1 MAKSFAERM
10 KSSKLV
16 PEMGVVNGNPYALNE
31 NYDFMD
37 ADTLRSTDSSEPNW
51 RGRIKGIDSPEVTR
65 YFKDKGPK
73 SGTAG
78 GRTAN
83 AALMNLARKRGF
95 TDVIRTGE
103 FDGMNREIIE
113 LRDNLGRSFETE
125 LARAGILDLTK
136 YSSDDAVKARQL
148 SNVLGTESM
157 GEDYDVARN
166 AINDAI
172 QRETKYELQLK
183 QVALDEMQLAYGG
196 NFYAPGQVAYRD
208 PSRTLDNK
216 AVSPFATS
224 IDIGLNG
231 AIEGGFGVVDMLGE
245 KTGWDWLKNVGENR
259 IKAQREYLASR
270 PEIVASYKDINGFFG
285 REGFLQY
292 VANMG
297 AISLPYMGTT
307 IAGMM
312 LAPVTKGLSLLAPI
326 SLYTG
331 TVWNEQE
338 GDNKNATLA
347 VAAGLTQTVLDRLGV
362 QMLFKGT
369 GATTLLNKKFRNE
382 AIENIRTSRNITTKA
397 AEQLLLQASRKE
409 IAKFSTDAAKFA
421 KQQLTARNVARSF
434 TKRVGLGMAAEG
446 STEALQESVG
456 YTAAH
461 TANGFRDW
469 DANVYLDRMIDATIA
484 GSSLGGAFAT
494 PGTIYDYGMWYDV
507 SHRTGRST
515 GQHSS
520 KMGALAERDRKEN
533 NGRQFNVQEENRKTK
548 ARVDDAERR
557 IKEIKNLINRS
568 TTRGNDRIKL
578 ARELKIL
585 ERAAKVDINNRAKA
599 HSKRIKKRSAQEVA
613 TDLWKGIPGLWRGI
627 TRHAGKEYLQD
638 ASRRLS
644 LFIDGLDG
652 NLQRRTSGESYED
665 RKHHEISKI
674 NQFFGDPTSILA
686 AFNMTDSRKSRKKFS
701 EMFYLAFGAAKKKA
715 GDGRAVN
722 FDRDWAAV
730 DRDRSVSQ
738 ETKDAINYF
747 RQYMP
752 QFKSFASKLDKTS
765 KKLHDMQAV
774 HNPQLGFITNYL
786 MRAKT
791 FDREAIAS
799 NQGKFESLLI
809 SEYGFTPT
817 KAREV
822 TEAILTQDG
831 LNNLFDTADG
841 NFSVTSKSKF
851 TPGSH
856 RKRTLG
862 LAQNEKFSEFMEG
875 DLFTNVS
882 NHSKSAI
889 RYKVLEEFVGSN
901 NEKINMQLAEMEQEL
916 LESGMD
922 PEEVSEAIN
931 KFAFDMKNYFDA
943 ESGNYKRN
951 LSPLMIW
958 AQKNLLFV
966 TALTSLPLAT
976 VSNMVEIGTGLRGL
990 TRQQIFGGPNTK
1002 GSLNELARSFVEEV
1016 KNTANRFYGTATG
1029 KVTPHKRSTP
1039 GYRRA
1044 KQLGYM
1050 SWEVGAAH
1058 TTGVSETGAFRQR
1071 VLDMYFK
1078 IVLLQQWTNAMRAGR
1093 ASIAG
1098 DYITDKIATLLE
1110 GRVEPD
1116 FIGPTQ
1122 EQSVNNDNQILSRST
1137 QFTNEQAE
1145 AKEALRNLG
1154 IDPDWM
1160 VELHLKK
1167 TTRGVGLNQEDRRQ
1181 YRDFMRNAEFAFVN
1195 EAVVLPKSG
1204 IRPLIFQDPRFALFT
1219 QFQGFIS
1226 TFTAFHLPKMWGDL
1240 VKRGTPAMRYNMFAT
1255 AATMIMLG
1263 FVSQHLKDLLKYGTT
1278 TPYFE
1283 GSEYMRRGIAA
1294 SGLLGSGERLLD
1306 FAFPMYEKRYKTTVG
1321 WAFGTVSGESAS
1333 LSKALRGGGIGY
1345 DVLSGEKPPETLAKI
1360 SPLTQMFMQQAP
1372 AFSDL
1377 KEPSYWD
1384 FGGRSALEAQDYR

>member
-1 MAKSFAERM
+1 MVKSFAERM

-16 PEMGVVNGNPYALNE
+16 PEMGVVEGNPYALNE
-31 NYDFMD
+31 NYSFID
-37 ADTLRSTDSSEPNW
+37 ADTISSTDPEEPNW
-51 RGRIKGIDSPEVTR
+51 RGRIRGIDSPEVTK
-65 YFKDKGPK
+65 YFTDKGPK
-73 SGTAG
+73 GGTPG

-83 AALMNLARKRGF
+83 AALINLARKRGF

-103 FDGMNREIIE
+103 FDGNNREIIE
-113 LRDNLGRSFETE
+113 LKDNLGRSFETE

-136 YSSDDAVKARQL
+136 YSTDDAVKARKL
-148 SNVLGTESM
+148 ANVFGTEGV
-157 GEDYDVARN
+157 GEDYDIARN

-172 QRETKYELQLK
+172 QRETQYEMQLK
-183 QVALDEMQLAYGG
+183 KVALDEMQLAYGG

-208 PSRTLDNK
+208 PSRTLNNK

-270 PEIVASYKDINGFFG
+270 PEIVASYKDIDGFFG
-285 REGFLQY
+285 DQGFLQY

-312 LAPVTKGLSLLAPI
+312 LAPATKGLSLLAPI

-331 TVWNEQE
+331 TIWNEQE

-347 VAAGLTQTVLDRLGV
+347 VAGGLTQTVLDRLGV

-369 GATTLLNKKFRNE
+369 GATTLLNKEFRNK
-382 AIENIRTSRNITTKA
+382 AIQNIRNSRNITPEA
-397 AEQLLLQASRKE
+397 AEKLLLQSSRKE
-409 IAKFSTDAAKFA
+409 IAKFATDAAKFA
-421 KQQLTARNVARSF
+421 KQQLVARNVARSF

-461 TANGFRDW
+461 TAHGFRDW
-469 DANVYLDRMIDATIA
+469 DANVYVDRMIDATIA

-494 PGTIYDYGMWYDV
+494 PGTIWDYGMWYDV
-507 SHRTGRST
+507 SHRTGKST

-520 KMGALAERDRKEN
+520 KMGALAERDRKDN
-533 NGRQFNVQEENRKTK
+533 NGRQFNVQEENRKIK
-548 ARVDDAERR
+548 ARADNAEQR
-557 IKEIKNLINRS
+557 IREIKSLLNRS
-568 TTRGNDRIKL
+568 TTRGNNRIKL

-585 ERAAKVDINNRAKA
+585 ERAENVDVNTRAKA
-599 HSKRIKKRSAQEVA
+599 HGKKLKKRTAQELA

-627 TRHAGKEYLQD
+627 TRHAGKEFLQD
-638 ASRRLS
+638 ASRRFS
-644 LFIDGLDG
+644 LFVDAVDG
-652 NLQRRTSGESYED
+652 NLQRRSSGESYED

-686 AFNMTDSRKSRKKFS
+686 AFNMTDSRKSRRKFS

-715 GDGRAVN
+715 GRRAVN

-752 QFKSFASKLDKTS
+752 QFKSFASKLDKTG
-765 KKLHDMQAV
+765 KKLHDMQAE
-774 HNPQLGFITNYL
+774 HNAQLGFITNYL

-791 FDREAIAS
+791 FDREAIGS

-817 KAREV
+817 KARET
-822 TEAILTQDG
+822 TEAILSQDG
-831 LNNLFDTADG
+831 LNNLYDTADG
-841 NFSVTSKSKF
+841 NFSVTAKSKF
-851 TPGSH
+851 RPGSH

-862 LAQNEKFSEFMEG
+862 LAENEKFSEFMEG

-882 NHSKSAI
+882 NHAKSAI
-889 RYKVLEEFVGSN
+889 RYKVLEEFVGSDN
-901 NEKINMQLAEMEQEL
+901 KKLNLQLAEMEQEF

-922 PEEVSEAIN
+922 PEEATEAIN

-990 TRQQIFGGPNTK
+990 TREQIFGGPNTK
-1002 GSLNELARSFVEEV
+1002 GSLNELARSFVEEI
-1016 KNTANRFYGTATG
+1016 KNTANRFYGTAAG
-1029 KVTPHKRSTP
+1029 KVTPHKRFTP

-1110 GRVEPD
+1110 GRVDPD
-1116 FIGPTQ
+1116 FVGPMQ
-1122 EQSVNNDNQILSRST
+1122 ANQ

-1263 FVSQHLKDLLKYGTT
+1263 FVSQHLKDLLKYGQT

-1283 GSEYMRRGIAA
+1283 GSEYMRRGVAA

-1321 WAFGTVSGESAS
+1321 WAFGTVAGESAS

-1360 SPLTQMFMQQAP
+1360 SPLTQMFMQQTP